1 MWYSL
6 ASTPWFHP
14 RTMGYEK
21 HCHCLLVLRVLLHWG
36 PGRPGLPGPAS
47 WSQQNRWGSPLTHI
61 RLGPHWHENINFLAQ
76 PCFSTEQLVSPS
88 LSAISPLPF
97 NLFHFYFSSQVL
109 FCALGFFSGLS
120 TGFHASVSSFH
131 VCSFVRGPLSSVVF
145 VVWLLFLGCLSPLFI
160 VILPEIFSLVTWWTW
175 ILIFTAGLKLCHPS
189 VFFVSQLFCFF
200 FILIILLGTE
210 SKYFLA
216 VCVIHLMAFLGLNVC
231 SLFYNQL
238 L

>member
-6 ASTPWFHP
+6 ASTLWFHP
-14 RTMGYEK
+14 RTIGYEK

-36 PGRPGLPGPAS
+36 PGRTGLPGPAS
-47 WSQQNRWGSPLTHI
+47 WSQQNRWGSPQTHI
-61 RLGPHWHENINFLAQ
+61 RLGPHWRENINFLAQ

-109 FCALGFFSGLS
+109 FLCSWLLQWPFYRFPRFPLLFSCLLFCKRPPFFRCLCCLTPLFRMPFPSIHCYSPWDFFSCHLMDLNFDLYCW
-120 TGFHASVSSFH
+120 TKALSSF
-131 VCSFVRGPLSSVVF
+131 CFLCESTF
-145 VVWLLFLGCLSPLFI
+145 LFFL
-160 VILPEIFSLVTWWTW
+160 
-175 ILIFTAGLKLCHPS
+175 
-189 VFFVSQLFCFF
+189 
-200 FILIILLGTE
+200 ILIILLGTE